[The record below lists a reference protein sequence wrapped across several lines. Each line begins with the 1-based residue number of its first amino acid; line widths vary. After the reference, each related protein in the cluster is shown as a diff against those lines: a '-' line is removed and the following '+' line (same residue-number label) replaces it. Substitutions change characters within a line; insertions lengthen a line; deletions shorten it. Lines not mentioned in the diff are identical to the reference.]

1 MSSLLI
7 AVILGSTAHA
17 VPAQF
22 THQGR
27 LLGEEGVA
35 LEGDTTIT
43 FRVTNAES
51 DGEALWEESL
61 TIDINNGFYSTVLG
75 TDEETNPL
83 NVEIFNQ
90 APLWLEVQ
98 LEGESPMT
106 PRTPILSVPY
116 AAMATVAEEVAGGPV
131 DASSVSVAGTP
142 VINDV
147 GEWVGASPTV
157 SWSDIEGMPEDF
169 ADGVD
174 DDTDTDTD
182 TLADLAISCIDGD
195 VPVWDAAVS
204 EWSCGWDHDTLADLE
219 CLEGQLVRWSDEST
233 GWVCGDDTDTV
244 LSESDV
250 DAMVADNGYAM
261 SSEIFTGSFLDL
273 VDVPEG
279 LEDGDDNTQLSEDEV
294 DEMVSNNGYAD
305 AASIF
310 SGIFSD
316 LTGIPSD
323 LSDGDDDTLNSLSCD
338 VGAIAVQTESGW
350 ACSTIVEQMDSD
362 GDGIPTWSDCDDTD
376 PGAGSSTFDGDCDGT
391 VTDDDCDDSDASS
404 TTTATDGDCDGILTD
419 DDCDDGD
426 ATSTSVADDA
436 DCDGLEAAD
445 DCDDGDSSSASV
457 EDDADCDGIPSAYD
471 CNPDDVDDSITES
484 ALLGSSSACPV
495 SSCADAKSNH
505 DALFPSDTWAG
516 GYYHLGE
523 VASSAELYCEPSTD
537 GGDPWTFVVNFDAST
552 DDCPAL
558 WTSTSMGSTRLCSR
572 NSSGVRTHTFTVPEL
587 EFSEM
592 KGNINGAMQ
601 NSVDGFLETPLEDIS
616 RAYADGIGVRMG
628 STHLYTFAL
637 GHATHHCTRSPPSFV
652 GDDYTCTIGSRSG
665 GFTGLYGTGWWE
677 SSFGSTTASD
687 IQVQLMADQD
697 TSDEDVAINLIQLK
711 IR

>member
-7 AVILGSTAHA
+7 AFILGSTAHA
-17 VPAQF
+17 APAQF

-27 LLGEEGVA
+27 LLDSDGFA
-35 LEGDTTIT
+35 MEGDTTIT

-51 DGEALWEESL
+51 DGDALWEESL
-61 TIDINNGFYSTVLG
+61 TVDLNNGFYSTVLG
-75 TDEETNPL
+75 TDEDTNPL
-83 NVEIFNQ
+83 NVDIFSQ
-90 APLWLEVQ
+90 APLWLELQ
-98 LEGESPMT
+98 LDGESPMT
-106 PRTPILSVPY
+106 PRTPIHSVPY

-142 VINDV
+142 VINDA
-147 GEWVGASPTV
+147 GEWVGSAPTV
-157 SWSDIEGMPEDF
+157 NWSDIEGMPADF
-169 ADGVD
+169 SDGI
-174 DDTDTDTD
+174 DTD
-182 TLADLAISCIDGD
+182 TLSELAISCIDGD
-195 VPVWDAAVS
+195 VPVWDASVG
-204 EWSCGWDHDTLADLE
+204 EWSCGWDQDTLADLE
-219 CLEGQLVRWSDEST
+219 CLEGQLIQW
-233 GWVCGDDTDTV
+233 GDDSIGWICADDSDTV

-250 DAMVADNGYAM
+250 DSMVADNGYAM

-279 LEDGDDNTQLSEDEV
+279 VEDGDDNTQLSEDEV

-305 AASIF
+305 VASVF

-316 LTGIPSD
+316 LTGLPTG
-323 LSDGDDDTLNSLSCD
+323 LADGDNDTLDTLSCD

-376 PGAGSSTFDGDCDGT
+376 ASTGSSILDADCDGVLTVDDCDDDDSLSTTTAIDGDCDGL
-391 VTDDDCDDSDASS
+391 
-404 TTTATDGDCDGILTD
+404 LTD
-419 DDCDDGD
+419 DDCDDDD
-426 ATSTSVADDA
+426 ATSTSVAEDR
-436 DCDGLEAAD
+436 DCDGWVAAD
-445 DCDDGDSSSASV
+445 DCDDDDASSTSV
-457 EDDADCDGIPSAYD
+457 EDDSDCDGIPSEYD
-471 CNPDDVDDSITES
+471 CNPDDADSSIAES
-484 ALLGSSSACPV
+484 ALIGSSGSCPL

-505 DALFPSDTWAG
+505 DALFPSDTWDG

-523 VASSAELYCEPSTD
+523 IGSSSELYCEPSTD

-558 WTSTSMGSTRLCSR
+558 WTATSMGSTSLCSR
-572 NSSGVRTHTFTVPEL
+572 NSDGVRTHTFTVPEL

-592 KGNINGAMQ
+592 MGNITGAMQ

-628 STHLYTFAL
+628 SNHLYTFAL
-637 GHATHHCTRSPPSFV
+637 GHAAHHCTRSPPSFV
-652 GDDYTCTIGSRSG
+652 GDDYTCTIGTRSG
-665 GFTGLYGTGWWE
+665 GFTGPHGTGWWA
-677 SSFGSTTASD
+677 SSFDSTTASD
-687 IQVQLMADQD
+687 IYVQLMADQD
-697 TSDEDVAINLIQLK
+697 ISDEDVAIKSIQLK